1 MKSRS
6 AIICIAIALSLTT
19 ACQKQKEK
27 ESGQETTK
35 ETKKPVYTCSMH
47 PEVESEHAGKCP
59 KCGMDLEEKK

>member
-1 MKSRS
+1 MKPFS
-6 AIICIAIALSLTT
+6 IICIALALSLTT

-27 ESGQETTK
+27 QPEHATTK
-35 ETKKPVYTCSMH
+35 ETKKQVYTCSMH